1 MIGRLFLIAAA
12 FAGHM
17 LSVAPL
23 AHANA
28 GTGTAGGSHSTT
40 TMRSTASSAKAVSR
54 ANAFDPA
61 TTGSV
66 GSQPRRKNEAPT
78 IRADSIIMK
87 GICVGCN

>member
-1 MIGRLFLIAAA
+1 MIGRVFVIAVAV
-12 FAGHM
+12 AGHM
-17 LSVAPL
+17 LTVAPL
-23 AHANA
+23 AHANSGA
-28 GTGTAGGSHSTT
+28 ATAGGSHSTIA
-40 TMRSTASSAKAVSR
+40 MRSTASSAKAVSR

-87 GICVGCN
+87 GICVGCD